1 MKKTL
6 ALAILGLTA
15 CATTYGQGVVQ
26 FNNYVSTSYQPVKYA
41 NQAGLGAKSGQP
53 VVQSTVELQL
63 FWALGTFANQ
73 AAFDAAKNA
82 GVTTF
87 INPGIVF
94 GGGGYYA
101 GPNQTLTGWTAGQT
115 VTFQVQGWETSAAQ
129 GGGATFGSS
138 GINGAS
144 ALWQEVAAANANVN
158 GIQPSSNP
166 AKGFNVGP
174 PAMTLAIV
182 PEPSIF
188 ALSGFGAAALTQN
201 EKRQRNKK

>member
-6 ALAILGLTA
+6 AIAILGLTA

-41 NQAGLGAKSGQP
+41 NDAATTAALGAQAGQP
-53 VVQSTVELQL
+53 VTSATVELQL
-63 FWALGTFANQ
+63 FWALGSFADQ
-73 AAFDAAKNA
+73 ASFDGAKQT

-87 INPGIVF
+87 INPAVSF
-94 GGGGYYA
+94 GGGGYYT
-101 GPNQTLTGWTAGQT
+101 GPNQTLAGWSAGQT
-115 VTFQVQGWETSAAQ
+115 ITFQVQGWQTAGAN
-129 GGGATFGSS
+129 GGATYASS
-138 GINGAS
+138 KLEGTS
-144 ALWQEVAAANANVN
+144 TLWQEVAAANANAN

-188 ALSGFGAAALTQN
+188 ALSGLGAAALMLF
-201 EKRQRNKK
+201 RRKK